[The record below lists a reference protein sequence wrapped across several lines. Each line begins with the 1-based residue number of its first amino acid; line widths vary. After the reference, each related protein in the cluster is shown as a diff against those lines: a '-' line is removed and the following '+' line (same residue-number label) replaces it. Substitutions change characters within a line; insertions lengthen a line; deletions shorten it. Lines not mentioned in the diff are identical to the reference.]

1 MPISSTILF
10 GFLRFSLLLISIFL
24 IYKKWINKSSAITF
38 LDFIVFQWFK
48 YGSALGILLLVTVQL
63 DIYDLLNC
71 LLLLSVILSIELIGS
86 KNLRNPIA
94 YFEFK
99 IKKLIH
105 KIIHRIEV
113 QNEQPPRIIL
123 PKKQPVNS
131 EKVLSF
137 FSVATCVFATFFMLS
152 YFIRFD
158 LFTLSNG
165 WFSDLQK
172 LIYLES
178 QQWFT
183 ADLNSSGSLAYASFY
198 GKITHLSPETAL
210 QSIGVLELVL
220 LTIIVFWTIK
230 KITFST
236 YFAPFISALSFAFL
250 YVLAPININFILE
263 NKPTYLALSFALPAM
278 VFSLKTTLLKINR
291 YLLFVSFLLVFL
303 VISLIDLF
311 TFFILLPPFLLL
323 SILFSWNQFSKRF
336 WLVIVAYLLATAII
350 LTFYSVVCS
359 SFNTDFNLFLHS
371 NLISTNSYIYAP
383 QLVMSMPRLVN
394 LYLISGLIGLVIVS
408 KYLFINKEN
417 WKASFLFLLYFVLLL
432 LSKSITNSWIDSDLI
447 SQTFPVFI
455 PIVIG
460 INTAL
465 LIRIFKG
472 LILKFKK
479 SKPYAITILLIGWT
493 GIVYYL
499 QKPILDKFEKTAP
512 ISLEIVKAYDLI
524 WTTFFPFTY
533 AVVNTNKTQLISK
546 NKHYFMSYS
555 FFMEDYPTQDSI
567 YFDHYNDTRFFKA
580 NPNRVIPKS
589 ILLFVYK
596 NQAASETEYSNQ
608 KIMNQIYTLERKG
621 RGVHLFYSCPDFDIY
636 ELINEPKSSTYF
648 DLIF

>member
-10 GFLRFSLLLISIFL
+10 GFLRFSLLIISIFL
-24 IYKKWINKSSAITF
+24 INKKWINKTSTTTF

-48 YGSALGILLLVTVQL
+48 YGSALGMLLFITVQL
-63 DIYDLLNC
+63 EIYDLLNC
-71 LLLLSVILSIELIGS
+71 LILLSVLLSIEAIGI
-86 KNLRNPIA
+86 KNLSNPIV

-99 IKKLIH
+99 IKKLLH
-105 KIIHRIEV
+105 KVIHRIGV
-113 QNEQPPRIIL
+113 QKEKPPRVI
-123 PKKQPVNS
+123 PSKKQSINL
-131 EKVLSF
+131 EKVLSL
-137 FSVATCVFATFFMLS
+137 FSVATCVIASFSILY

-158 LFTLSNG
+158 IFTLSNG

-172 LIYLES
+172 MIYLES

-183 ADLNSSGSLAYASFY
+183 ADLNISGSLAYASFY
-198 GKITHLSPETAL
+198 GKITNLSPETAL
-210 QSIGVLELVL
+210 QSIGILELVL

-230 KITFST
+230 EITLST

-250 YVLAPININFILE
+250 YVLVPININFILE
-263 NKPTYLALSFALPAM
+263 NKPTYLALTFALPAM

-291 YLLFVSFLLVFL
+291 YLLFIFFLLTFL

-323 SILFSWNQFSKRF
+323 SILFSLNQFSKRF
-336 WLVIVAYLLATAII
+336 WLVIVAFLFATAIC

-383 QLVMSMPRLVN
+383 QLMMSLPKLVN
-394 LYLISGLIGLVIVS
+394 LYLISGIIGLVIAS

-455 PIVIG
+455 PILIG

-465 LIRIFKG
+465 FIRVFKG
-472 LILKFKK
+472 FILKLKK
-479 SKPYAITILLIGWT
+479 SKPYAIAILLVGWT
-493 GIVYYL
+493 GFVYYL
-499 QKPILDKFEKTAP
+499 QKPILDKFEKSDP
-512 ISLEIVKAYDLI
+512 ISLEIVMAYDLI
-524 WTTFFPFTY
+524 WTTFFPYTY

-555 FFMEDYPTQDSI
+555 FFMEDYPIQDSI
-567 YFDHYNDTRFFKA
+567 YFNHYNDNRFFKA

-596 NQAASETEYSNQ
+596 KQSISETEYSNQ
-608 KIMNQIYTLERKG
+608 KIMNQIYALERKG
-621 RGVHLFYSCPDFDIY
+621 RGVQLFFSCPDFDVY
-636 ELINEPKSSTYF
+636 EVINEPKSSKYI